1 MRQLVILLLTLF
13 FPFALIIACE
23 LDAEDFI
30 GYTIVSSHTVTGH
43 INREG
48 KEESYYVGCELG
60 MVLIIDHN
68 KQVTCAGYGYKYAYN
83 PKMVL
88 LSKGS
93 NLKACIDDDV
103 FDIMN

>member
-1 MRQLVILLLTLF
+1 MRRLSILLLTLF
-13 FPFALIIACE
+13 FPFALSIACE

-43 INREG
+43 INNDG
-48 KEESYYVGCELG
+48 KEERHYIGCSYGR
-60 MVLIIDHN
+60 VLIIDNN
-68 KQVTCAGYGYKYAYN
+68 KQVTCAGYGYAYAYN

-93 NLKACIDDDV
+93 NLKACIDNGV
-103 FDIMN
+103 FDIIT